1 MNSKETAANRFPFS
15 SASSSSAPLRLCVN
29 LLSLLLFAS
38 PLLAQQASV
47 TQLTS
52 DVYLFRF
59 GFHSNIFVVTAE
71 GVIATDPISPQA
83 APLYLREIRKVTD
96 QPVRYVIYS
105 HDHTDHIGGGSVFQ
119 PDGAR
124 FVAHQSA
131 LPVIRGRG
139 VQAIVPPDLLVGD
152 EHELRLGGKL
162 VRLMH
167 LGRIESES
175 NIAIYLPQD
184 KVLMWV
190 DAVRSYGVPYRY
202 LEGTDLRHFRRAL
215 QKVEKLDIDHLV
227 HGHGPSTDKSQ
238 VTLFRRYFDDL
249 DRFTRQEMKK
259 YPVSEH
265 RRTSGQRDPHLF
277 FDTYIQRIASRSH
290 ARMRSGYSQLGGF
303 ESWGSKNAER
313 MVVFFLHELPFE

>member
-1 MNSKETAANRFPFS
+1 MEGKNPAGCRSPFP
-15 SASSSSAPLRLCVN
+15 SASSPSSAALRLCVN
-29 LLSLLLFAS
+29 LLLFAS

-47 TQLTS
+47 TQLTA

-59 GFHSNIFVVTAE
+59 GFHSNIFVVTPE
-71 GVIATDPISPQA
+71 GVVATDPIGTVA
-83 APLYLREIRKVTD
+83 ARLCLEEIRKVTD

-105 HDHTDHIGGGSVFQ
+105 HDHTDHIAGGAVFQ
-119 PDGAR
+119 PGAQ
-124 FVAHQSA
+124 FVAHRSA
-131 LPVIRGRG
+131 LEVIRQRG
-139 VQAIVPPDLLVGD
+139 VKEIVEPDVLVG
-152 EHELRLGGKL
+152 ERHELRLGGKVIQL
-162 VRLMH
+162 FH

-215 QKVEKLDIDHLV
+215 EEVEKLDFDHLV

-259 YPVSEH
+259 YP
-265 RRTSGQRDPHLF
+265 
-277 FDTYIQRIASRSH
+277 
-290 ARMRSGYSQLGGF
+290 
-303 ESWGSKNAER
+303 
-313 MVVFFLHELPFE
+313 